1 VQYLAVTLRTTP
13 CFHLFSPE
21 INPRF
26 HQGPVENEPDQGV
39 WVLEPKRTVNNLLR
53 EVRLLARREELE
65 RSRQEEKFW
74 QVLQAERDMLRRED
88 LGLRVPVRRYLS

>member
-1 VQYLAVTLRTTP
+1 VEYLAVTLRTIP
-13 CFHLFSPE
+13 YFHPFSPPV
-21 INPRF
+21 NLRF
-26 HQGPVENEPDQGV
+26 HQGPGEDEADQGV

-88 LGLRVPVRRYLS
+88 PGLRVPVRRYLS